1 VRAGVELRG
10 VAAGLQALV
19 GLPMEGPGEA
29 EVLRAAAAQGLAVGT
44 LGGHWHAPDV
54 PGRPQ
59 GLVVGYGTPGEG
71 GYPAALDALVRAL
84 RI

>member
-1 VRAGVELRG
+1 
-10 VAAGLQALV
+10 
-19 GLPMEGPGEA
+19 
-29 EVLRAAAAQGLAVGT
+29 VLRAAAAQGLTVGT